1 MGEVALEF
9 VVGRD
14 QVEHGLGSVEGWAR
28 ERKGL
33 GVREVSLLAL
43 KRRLEEIIGQ
53 LAGIGGGRPLGFG
66 PQRVLSLP
74 DGIARVLA
82 EHLGLVEVESRP
94 AAPREAGKLTAG
106 DICPECGQATFVY
119 EEGCKKCYGCGFN
132 EC

>member
-1 MGEVALEF
+1 MRASPL
-9 VVGRD
+9 
-14 QVEHGLGSVEGWAR
+14 SP
-28 ERKGL
+28 
-33 GVREVSLLAL
+33 

-119 EEGCKKCYGCGFN
+119 EEGCKKCLSCGFN